1 MFLGKVKQNII
12 VLAISNLIIG
22 LIEFIFNMYLSR
34 IFGAEGLGLLSL
46 VSPINCLFL
55 SFMTEGLVVTISK
68 ISAKHQHFRN
78 YAEMDISI
86 EISTAFSFLW
96 SLFLVGVVFLTAKP
110 IATWFLG
117 DSSLTYTILATC
129 PLMILMSISNIVK
142 GHFLGL
148 AKIKV
153 PSAINISEK
162 ILRFPILY
170 CLIKFCLNRTS
181 FPPVTLIYLCY
192 AIGEMQ
198 SVLFLMIYYKKTKP
212 KVPPLKMKFDLI
224 GKTLKPLIKGATPI
238 CLTQCLMEFV
248 NAFSSVI
255 VKSRLCSIGYTAAEA
270 LTLMGKYKGMVFPLM
285 NYPMILVASTCSIV
299 VPKISTMMAT
309 GKSYQGNR
317 LIHRALLTALTI
329 GLLTGVVFWFM
340 ADEMGMFFY
349 KRNDLTWMIRLAGLC
364 APLLYVTGTT
374 TSLMISIGQEAQS
387 FRNSLFQQL
396 LLLICLI
403 IFTGIPSLNIYGY
416 IVAIAIS
423 NIVLLIRNMHSLNL
437 HRSAQ
442 ISS

>member
-12 VLAISNLIIG
+12 VLAVSNLIIG

-78 YAEMDISI
+78 YAEMDVSI
-86 EISTAFSFLW
+86 KISTAFSFLW

-170 CLIKFCLNRTS
+170 CLMEFCPEVCFTLEELRQAGVRAVIWPNGLLMRWCKAASDLIQQFKETGDEAFINR
-181 FPPVTLIYLCY
+181 
-192 AIGEMQ
+192 IGE
-198 SVLFLMIYYKKTKP
+198 
-212 KVPPLKMKFDLI
+212 
-224 GKTLKPLIKGATPI
+224 
-238 CLTQCLMEFV
+238 
-248 NAFSSVI
+248 
-255 VKSRLCSIGYTAAEA
+255 
-270 LTLMGKYKGMVFPLM
+270 
-285 NYPMILVASTCSIV
+285 
-299 VPKISTMMAT
+299 
-309 GKSYQGNR
+309 
-317 LIHRALLTALTI
+317 
-329 GLLTGVVFWFM
+329 
-340 ADEMGMFFY
+340 
-349 KRNDLTWMIRLAGLC
+349 
-364 APLLYVTGTT
+364 
-374 TSLMISIGQEAQS
+374 
-387 FRNSLFQQL
+387 
-396 LLLICLI
+396 
-403 IFTGIPSLNIYGY
+403 
-416 IVAIAIS
+416 
-423 NIVLLIRNMHSLNL
+423 
-437 HRSAQ
+437 
-442 ISS
+442 ISSDIIKL

>member
-1 MFLGKVKQNII
+1 M
-12 VLAISNLIIG
+12 IIG

-55 SFMTEGLVVTISK
+55 SFMTEGVGGHHIKNIGETPAFPKLCRDGCQHQNLHGIQFFVVPVPGG
-68 ISAKHQHFRN
+68 RR
-78 YAEMDISI
+78 
-86 EISTAFSFLW
+86 
-96 SLFLVGVVFLTAKP
+96 FLTAKP

-170 CLIKFCLNRTS
+170 CLIKFCLNKTS

-212 KVPPLKMKFDLI
+212 KVPPLKMKFELV
-224 GKTLKPLIKGATPI
+224 GSTLKPLIKGATPI

-248 NAFSSVI
+248 NAFFLRYRKI
-255 VKSRLCSIGYTAAEA
+255 EA
-270 LTLMGKYKGMVFPLM
+270 L
-285 NYPMILVASTCSIV
+285 
-299 VPKISTMMAT
+299 
-309 GKSYQGNR
+309 
-317 LIHRALLTALTI
+317 
-329 GLLTGVVFWFM
+329 
-340 ADEMGMFFY
+340 
-349 KRNDLTWMIRLAGLC
+349 
-364 APLLYVTGTT
+364 
-374 TSLMISIGQEAQS
+374 
-387 FRNSLFQQL
+387 
-396 LLLICLI
+396 
-403 IFTGIPSLNIYGY
+403 
-416 IVAIAIS
+416 
-423 NIVLLIRNMHSLNL
+423 L
-437 HRSAQ
+437 HRLHCR
-442 ISS
+442 

>member
-22 LIEFIFNMYLSR
+22 LIEFVFNMYLSR

-46 VSPINCLFL
+46 VTPINCLFL
-55 SFMTEGLVVTISK
+55 SFMTEGLVVTTSK
-68 ISAKHQHFRN
+68 ISAKYQHFHN
-78 YAEMDISI
+78 YAEMDSSI
-86 EISTAFSFLW
+86 KISTAFSFLW
-96 SLFLVGVVFLTAKP
+96 SLLLVAIVSVMAKP

-117 DSSLTYTILATC
+117 DPQLAYPILATC

-148 AKIKV
+148 AKIKI
-153 PSAINISEK
+153 PSIINISEK

-170 CLIKFCLNRTS
+170 CLIRFCLNKTD

-212 KVPPLKMKFDLI
+212 KVAPLRINFK
-224 GKTLKPLIKGATPI
+224 LIKETLHPLVKGAAPI
-238 CLTQCLMEFV
+238 CLTQCLLEFV
-248 NAFSSVI
+248 NAFSSII

-299 VPKISTMMAT
+299 VPKISTLMST
-309 GKSYQGNR
+309 GKSYHGNR
-317 LIHRALLTALTI
+317 LIHRALLTALAI
-329 GLLTGVVFWFM
+329 GVITGALFWFL

-403 IFTGIPSLNIYGY
+403 IFTGIPALNIYGY
-416 IVAIAIS
+416 IVAIALS
-423 NIVLLIRNMHSLNL
+423 NIVLLMRNMHSLNL

-442 ISS
+442 VSS

>member
-1 MFLGKVKQNII
+1 MQRWMSASK
-12 VLAISNLIIG
+12 
-22 LIEFIFNMYLSR
+22 
-34 IFGAEGLGLLSL
+34 
-46 VSPINCLFL
+46 SPR
-55 SFMTEGLVVTISK
+55 
-68 ISAKHQHFRN
+68 H
-78 YAEMDISI
+78 
-86 EISTAFSFLW
+86 SFLW

-170 CLIKFCLNRTS
+170 CLIKFCLNKTS

-212 KVPPLKMKFDLI
+212 KVPPLKMKFELV
-224 GKTLKPLIKGATPI
+224 GSTLKPLIKGATPI

-270 LTLMGKYKGMVFPLM
+270 FDSDGQVQRHGFPLM

-309 GKSYQGNR
+309 GKSYHGNR
-317 LIHRALLTALTI
+317 LIHRALLTALAI
-329 GLLTGVVFWFM
+329 GMLTGIIFWFL

-349 KRNDLTWMIRLAGLC
+349 KNDLTWMIRLAGLC
-364 APLLYVTGTT
+364 APSAVRHRHDHKSYDQYRSRST
-374 TSLMISIGQEAQS
+374 
-387 FRNSLFQQL
+387 
-396 LLLICLI
+396 
-403 IFTGIPSLNIYGY
+403 
-416 IVAIAIS
+416 
-423 NIVLLIRNMHSLNL
+423 VLPQFFVP
-437 HRSAQ
+437 AACCF
-442 ISS
+442 